1 MKIKDNFFIF
11 AVLIQRDLRGLGSN
25 LKNIFIDSVILSSF
39 FALVYGRFFP
49 ALGMAIELAFP
60 LALGHFVNSIISTS
74 FHRSMAIKS
83 DLEFKKFIN
92 YQITLPIS
100 KKWLIAEY
108 ITSFTIDLI
117 LSMLPVLILTIILL
131 SPMIAFKVNI
141 LAFLLIYILSAIFFS
156 IFMLTIVFIFN
167 WQWFVNNTWERILN
181 PIIQFGCIFY
191 VWKKLIGFSLPLT
204 YITLLNPIT
213 YIVEGFRSSLLGN
226 QDYLPM
232 LASISVL
239 LILDILMV
247 IPLYKMFNKKLDLI

>member
-1 MKIKDNFFIF
+1 MRIRDNFFIF
-11 AVLIQRDLRGLGSN
+11 TVLIQRDLRGLGSN
-25 LKNIFIDSVILSSF
+25 LKNIVIDAVILSSF

-49 ALGMAIELAFP
+49 ALGMAVELSFP

-92 YQITLPIS
+92 YQITLPLS
-100 KKWLIAEY
+100 KNWLIAEY
-108 ITSFTIDLI
+108 ITSFTIDLV

-131 SPMIAFKVNI
+131 SSMITFQVNFIAFI
-141 LAFLLIYILSAIFFS
+141 LIYFLSALFFAN
-156 IFMLTIVFIFN
+156 FMLTLVFIFD

-204 YITLLNPIT
+204 VITLFSPIT
-213 YIVEGFRSSLLGN
+213 YVSEGLRASILGSE
-226 QDYLPM
+226 DYLPM
-232 LASISVL
+232 IVSISVL
-239 LILDILMV
+239 LVLDILMI